1 MDRQQEKG
9 KIDPW
14 DSSSYC
20 EDGVLDGSASLQNE
34 YRVLEQLRH
43 RHIVPLLGKVVEETE
58 DGPSIS
64 GIIVPF
70 YPEGNLATY
79 MEAR

>member
-1 MDRQQEKG
+1 MG

-20 EDGVLDGSASLQNE
+20 RDGVLEGSASLQNE
-34 YRVLEQLRH
+34 YQVLERLRH
-43 RHIVPLLGKVVEETE
+43 RNIVHLLGKVVEETE
-58 DGPSIS
+58 DGPSIA
-64 GIIVPF
+64 GLILPY
-70 YPEGNLATY
+70 YPEGNLANY